1 MAFETLTQAELD
13 SMKINPVAQA
23 TPTPEEIQRSYSA
36 SMDSVALLRAGK
48 PTEMTDAEWADCVAR
63 NKEHLAIQIAKGA
76 EYYGSN
82 DLTPFE
88 DAIK

>member
-1 MAFETLTQAELD
+1 MELTKEQQ
-13 SMKINPVAQA
+13 VAQDYKA
-23 TPTPEEIQRSYSA
+23 A
-36 SMDSVALLRAGK
+36 MDSVALLQAGQPK
-48 PTEMTDAEWADCVAR
+48 DMTDAEWTDCVSR

-88 DAIK
+88 NAIK